1 MNDEQKFVLTRGGH
15 HIHEFLGLGMIR
27 WLSVGGTMFFICL
40 GSLKHTLE
48 RRRKRKTREEATGT
62 NLIGR
67 GSGKELMSDFAL
79 VRARA
84 LDLNPVI
91 IPSTTRIPQVGG
103 DEGTML

>member
-48 RRRKRKTREEATGT
+48 RRRKTREEGTGT

-67 GSGKELMSDFAL
+67 STCKELMSDFAL

-103 DEGTML
+103 DERTML